1 MTDQSFRDTLG
12 NIQGEMA
19 DLLLSRIR
27 DKTAT
32 ASDLAVARALLRDN
46 AIQAKPV
53 KDSPLGNLS
62 KAIPTF
68 DDPLTYN

>member
-1 MTDQSFRDTLG
+1 MSDQSFRDTLG

-19 DLLLSRIR
+19 ELLLARIR

-46 AIQAKPV
+46 SVQAKPV
-53 KDSPLGNLS
+53 KDSPLGNLAGS
-62 KAIPTF
+62 IPTF
-68 DDPLTYN
+68 DGEPTYN

>member
-1 MTDQSFRDTLG
+1 MSDQSFRDTLG
-12 NIQGEMA
+12 NIQSEMA
-19 DLLLSRIR
+19 ALLLARIR
-27 DKTAT
+27 SGAAT

-62 KAIPTF
+62 KEIPTF
-68 DDPLTYN
+68 DEPPLYN

>member
-1 MTDQSFRDTLG
+1 MSDLLKDTLG
-12 NIQGEMA
+12 CIQSEMA
-19 DLLLSRIR
+19 TLLLARIR

-53 KDSPLGNLS
+53 KDSPLGNLAAS
-62 KAIPTF
+62 IPQFEVNTE
-68 DDPLTYN
+68 YH